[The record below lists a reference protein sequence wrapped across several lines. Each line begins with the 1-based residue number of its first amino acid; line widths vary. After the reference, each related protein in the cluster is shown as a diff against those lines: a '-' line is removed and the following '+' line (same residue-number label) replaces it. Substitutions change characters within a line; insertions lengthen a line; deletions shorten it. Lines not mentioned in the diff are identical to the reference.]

1 MADSLRQ
8 QRCWAFYVNPESET
22 FANAYQSARKAGY
35 EAQYS
40 EVITLQPWFKA
51 QLARLN
57 LLEKAEKKLEEAL
70 DLPVKT
76 GDGTTD
82 KGVIDVAKFVASTQG
97 KHVGYSTRQELTGAD
112 GAPLITNES
121 KEKADHVLD
130 QFLNQDQ
137 GNTGVE

>member
-1 MADSLRQ
+1 MLNDLRQ
-8 QRCWAFYVNPESET
+8 QRCWANYVNPQSET
-22 FANAYQSARKAGY
+22 FSNAYQSALKAGY
-35 EAQYS
+35 EPQYC

-51 QLARLN
+51 QMGRLD
-57 LLEKAEKKLEEAL
+57 LLDKAESVLKEVLH
-70 DLPVKT
+70 LPPQT
-76 GDGTTD
+76 PDGVTD

-121 KEKADHVLD
+121 KDKADHVLD

-137 GNTGVE
+137 GNSSV